1 MARRRG
7 FPGGVRHGQTDE
19 FGYQAVQDEVSVHD
33 LQATLL
39 HALGLDHRRLTYP
52 HDGRADSLTDVDVTK
67 AKVVNP
73 LLA

>member
-1 MARRRG
+1 
-7 FPGGVRHGQTDE
+7 VE
-19 FGYQAVQDEVSVHD
+19 NVVSVHD

-52 HDGRADSLTDVDVTK
+52 HDGRPDSLTDADVTR
-67 AKVVNP
+67 ARVVAE

>member
-1 MARRRG
+1 LAGGG
-7 FPGGVRHGQTDE
+7 FKPGYCHGATDE
-19 FGYQAVQDEVSVHD
+19 FGYRSVENVVTVHD

-52 HDGRADSLTDVDVTK
+52 HDGRDDSLTDAEVTK
-67 AKVVNP
+67 AQVVHG